1 MKMNHKIADL
11 HIHSL
16 FSDGTMSPEE
26 IIAKAVEKG
35 LGLIAISDHNVLEGS
50 REIQKLNDKKE
61 LLLISGVELDAL
73 DRGKNL
79 HILGYGMDL
88 NNERFREFTKKNR
101 LLFESLDERLIVRM
115 QREYNNISLE
125 EYLNYNYDRKNGGW
139 KALHYFVE
147 KGITS
152 SLTAGSAFYSKY
164 ELSFDCIEFP
174 SVSMVC
180 NHIHSAGGKAILAHP
195 GRVINVTERI
205 DFKREITRLIYLGI
219 DGIECYYPT
228 HSHEVTEDCLSICK
242 ELGLLITAGSDCHG
256 NFGKTEIGEM
266 EIPISWLNLGD
277 ILSHN

>member
-1 MKMNHKIADL
+1 MNHKIADL

-16 FSDGTMSPEE
+16 FSEGTLTPEE
-26 IIAKAVEKG
+26 IIAIAVEKG
-35 LGLIAISDHNVLEGS
+35 LGLIAITDHNVLEGS

-88 NNERFREFTKKNR
+88 TNERFREFTEKNR
-101 LLFESLDERLIVRM
+101 LLLESVDERLIVRM
-115 QREYNNISLE
+115 QREYNNISLK

-147 KGITS
+147 KGITN
-152 SLTAGSAFYSKY
+152 SLTAGFAFYSKY
-164 ELSFDCIEFP
+164 ELSYNCIEFP

-180 NHIHSAGGKAILAHP
+180 NNIHSAGGKAILAHP
-195 GRVINVTERI
+195 GRVINVTERN
-205 DFKREITRLIYLGI
+205 DFKREITRLIDLGI

-228 HSHEVTEDCLSICK
+228 HSHEVTEDCLSVCE

-256 NFGKTEIGEM
+256 YFGKTEIGEM

>member
-1 MKMNHKIADL
+1 MNHKIADL

-16 FSDGTMSPEE
+16 FSDGTLSPEE
-26 IIAKAVEKG
+26 IIAIAVEKG
-35 LGLIAISDHNVLEGS
+35 LGLIAITDHNVLEGS

-88 NNERFREFTKKNR
+88 TNERFREFTEKNR
-101 LLFESLDERLIVRM
+101 LLLDSVDERLIVRM
-115 QREYNNISLE
+115 QRDYNNISLK

-147 KGITS
+147 KGITN
-152 SLTAGSAFYSKY
+152 SLTAGFAFYSKY
-164 ELSFDCIEFP
+164 EQSYNCIEFP

-180 NHIHSAGGKAILAHP
+180 NIIHSAGGRAILAHP
-195 GRVINVTERI
+195 GRVVNVTERN
-205 DFKREITRLIYLGI
+205 DFKREITRLINLGI

-256 NFGKTEIGEM
+256 NFEKTEIGEM
-266 EIPISWLNLGD
+266 EIPISWLNLGE